1 MGSKISTAAS
11 RARGYAM
18 GTSVNNR
25 SGPVSILSQY
35 DITEDAEE
43 IEADT
48 DYKRVEIS
56 LLEWDWIF

>member
-1 MGSKISTAAS
+1 
-11 RARGYAM
+11 M